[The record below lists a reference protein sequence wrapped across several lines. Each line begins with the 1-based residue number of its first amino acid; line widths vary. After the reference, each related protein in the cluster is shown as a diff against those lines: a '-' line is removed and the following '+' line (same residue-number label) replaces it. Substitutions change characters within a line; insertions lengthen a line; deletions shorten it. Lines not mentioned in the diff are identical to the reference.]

1 MTTAAPFHIQLG
13 TMPDLIAIAN
23 ARGSVRLE
31 LVNIAGNVHDGL
43 RINQMVLVRKML
55 HPDVPTAIVTVI
67 HQLFGNNGDVLSGNA
82 GNTAIE
88 TSLAR

>member
-1 MTTAAPFHIQLG
+1 
-13 TMPDLIAIAN
+13 
-23 ARGSVRLE
+23 
-31 LVNIAGNVHDGL
+31 
-43 RINQMVLVRKML
+43 MVLVRKML

>member
-1 MTTAAPFHIQLG
+1 MTASAPFHIQLG
-13 TMPDLIAIAN
+13 TMLDPIAVSN
-23 ARGSVRLE
+23 AWGSVRLE

-43 RINQMVLVRKML
+43 WINQMVLVRKML
-55 HPDVPTAIVTVI
+55 HPDVPTAIVTII
-67 HQLFGNNGDVLSGNA
+67 HQLFGDNGDVLSGNA

>member
-1 MTTAAPFHIQLG
+1 MTASAPFHIQLG
-13 TMPDLIAIAN
+13 TMLDPVAISN
-23 ARGSVRLE
+23 TWRSVRLE

-43 RINQMVLVRKML
+43 WINQMVLVREML
-55 HPDVPTAIVTVI
+55 HPDVPTAIMTII
-67 HQLFGNNGDVLSGNA
+67 HQLFGNNRDVLSGDA